1 VHYFEIFNKILKFA
15 LVLHYFALFYTI
27 CISVII
33 IIILYEKL
41 PKRDRERRKRERER
55 EREEGRRRDGQ
66 KVSCHMALLRG
77 RGKKQRL
84 IFVTPHYITPQ
95 TERTVPLSAP
105 TMSHFSHKSLV
116 DHDRQELSAAP

>member
-55 EREEGRRRDGQ
+55 ERERRGEEEMGRKSAVTWHCSEGEGR
-66 KVSCHMALLRG
+66 SNASSSLL
-77 RGKKQRL
+77 
-84 IFVTPHYITPQ
+84 PITLP
-95 TERTVPLSAP
+95 RKLSEQ
-105 TMSHFSHKSLV
+105 FL
-116 DHDRQELSAAP
+116 